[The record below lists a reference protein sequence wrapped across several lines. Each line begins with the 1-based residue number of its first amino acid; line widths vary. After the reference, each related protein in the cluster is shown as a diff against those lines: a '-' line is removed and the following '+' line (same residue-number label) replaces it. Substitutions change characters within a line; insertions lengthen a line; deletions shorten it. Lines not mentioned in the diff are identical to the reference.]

1 MRRILVRPRRLGTP
15 VVLCVAIATFAALA
29 VNSQGFPVQ
38 HVSLNDGGIWVT
50 NNAIGAIGRFDKP
63 IAQLD
68 GQVDATSAAPNLDVY
83 QNGGLVAAWDQS
95 AGRLYSV
102 DVYKPDF
109 AGGGAVVSVASTG
122 DIALGGST
130 LAVLG
135 EDHTLR
141 TTTLDTAGG
150 SLAAVASGTA
160 ARASHLPSDA
170 AVAVAADNTVYVA
183 AGRELR
189 RFPPGDA
196 GPPDVS
202 SLPLA
207 ATDALQ
213 VATVGNVPVVAD
225 QTTRTLYLP
234 GSGRTVPLPSTDT
247 SNTLELQQSSTSSS
261 IAVVATTDAL
271 YAVDLATG
279 RRTTLSSH
287 QGGNVAQ
294 PVQVAGCVHAVWY
307 TGGSGAYVRSCG
319 GQAPT
324 ASYQQSFPL
333 NSADPSLVFRVNR
346 GEVVL
351 NDTANGG
358 VFLVDTKVVN
368 AKPKWQQRD
377 LPNQRPNN
385 NQNNTTDLTQ
395 APLIARPDTQ
405 GVRAG
410 RTTVVHVL
418 DNDSGPS
425 GRPLAVTA
433 VSQPDQPDVT
443 VTIAPDAQTVLAT
456 VGAEGLSGDAH
467 FQYTIDDGRG
477 RTAQAQVTLVPR
489 DNEQNSAP
497 ALRHDYTPPSL
508 DVTSGAS
515 LKIPVIGDWRDFD
528 GDPLY
533 VDSGD
538 VSATAGSAGV
548 TSGGALTYTA
558 PQATS
563 SLTATIRFGISDGIV
578 ARPTQASLTVH
589 VLAASSTQPVPPV
602 AEPDVAQAIVGMPV
616 TLQPLANDLP
626 GADPTNP
633 QAHLTLAA
641 PVGTVP
647 GAVVSTDLGTGTV
660 TFTAERPGPFF
671 LTYQAAYGAAQT
683 SRGTIRVQASPA
695 TGKPKPP
702 VATPDV
708 AVIHG
713 QQPALVDV
721 LANDYDP
728 QGWVLGVVGAS
739 STDPAL
745 QATVV
750 DQHWLRISSDD
761 PQPGATST
769 VSYTVSDG
777 RGTATGTVSVSAVPA
792 AAGADQITTQD
803 DSVVI
808 RAGDSAAVP
817 VLANDTSSTGLP
829 LTLDQ
834 IAPTATPPIPGL
846 TASDQGQDVRVTVPG
861 SVPTEEE
868 TTVSYVATDASGA
881 AATGHLD
888 VTIEPGPPSKAHPDQ
903 APSPHEVDTR
913 ETAGDVETIHIPT
926 YGIDPDGDSTAV
938 TAVTVPPALGRIVSI
953 GPNTITYQ
961 SYPTSSGTDVFTYQ
975 VTDPYGATG
984 TAQVRV
990 GILPPGPPQ
999 PPIAVDNVVNAPPGA
1014 ALSVDVLANNYV
1026 AAGDQATVVPLA
1038 ETNRQLPAGVHL
1050 AGSVVYLRAPARVTD
1065 APLEFTYGITDG
1077 SSAPSLAQVIV
1088 RAVAGAK
1095 LPPIANDDIAP
1106 LSVPGAAT
1114 VTVDVLSNDVDP
1126 TGTPGDLR
1134 ISGVP
1139 AGVTIRGGSLTIP
1152 VEPLPREV
1160 PYKITAPD
1168 KLTATAVVDV
1178 PGTSTSRI
1186 RLKPGARIKVNR
1198 HGSVNEPLSAVLTDT
1213 AGRPLQITTID
1224 RLAASPGGDISVD
1237 AHQSTVFTVN
1247 ALGDYAGPGA
1257 VTVQVYDGTS
1267 LQDRNGETATVTIP
1281 VQVGPDVPLMRCPS
1295 GALPVIEGGNAQTYD
1310 IGLLCH
1316 VWVDTTIVASPP
1328 RYTLAWVT
1336 PVGGVSAKTTV
1347 NGLGLILSAGPGAR
1361 PGATGTLR
1369 ITPAGSTAGG
1379 VLSIEV
1385 TAAPLPTGRAVTAQ
1399 TTVGRAVTVDLSQY
1413 VTSPLPQPRIQ
1424 VLSVTRAVGASVR
1437 FSGSDVTVTPTADT
1451 HRAVALVASVTDVPG
1466 RTDRLIHVAI
1476 TVNVV
1481 GPPGAPGEPSASVS
1495 DHTIVVS
1502 FSPAPD
1508 NGAPIDHYTVFTN
1521 GAPHVCLAAPCTVT
1535 GLANTTYDVY
1545 VTAHNSSGNGP
1556 PSGHIKATP
1565 DQVPD
1570 QVNGLKATPSDAD
1583 VSLSWH
1589 PAVVDGSPVKS
1600 YTAEISPAPSGQ
1612 SPTVTLGAS
1621 ATSTTFAGL
1630 TNGTTYSFRV
1640 EAVNAQGPGP
1650 WSVSVTAVPF
1660 GKPPQMPAPAAAGAA
1675 VPNPATTRAITVSW
1689 GADDDNGSQISDY
1702 TVTEYKSTSSG
1713 GPWTVAST
1721 VGPEQP
1727 GSFGGGSGSYQQSF
1741 TVNNDG
1747 TWYEYTIT
1755 ATNAAGASPESSKS
1769 SSVQG
1774 AAPPDAPANLSALDH
1789 PSGSD
1794 AGYNGAIHVDFTVPE
1809 PNSAQLSSVEYGIN
1823 ATSVS
1828 GTWNSPGT
1836 PGASVDES
1844 IGGLTNGTG
1853 YAVYVRGCNDAGLCG
1868 PWAGPSGQVTPY
1880 GPPNPPTVSAQQN
1893 GTSITFSWSGGG
1905 GNGRP
1910 VSSYY
1915 VCFDGGSCESTG
1927 ANSVT
1932 KSYGNSQT
1940 HTVTAYVVDS
1950 AGQQSSTANA
1960 SATTVAASPS
1970 VKVVEGPSETSQI
1983 GNCTTASICHAVDF
1997 TVSNFPAGATL
2008 RYACSDNG
2016 GQFWP
2021 TSGTIT
2027 ATVSANGSGSA
2038 SFQTQCIW
2046 GFWTSAG
2053 HTLTVTV
2060 NGTSGSI
2067 SG

>member
-1 MRRILVRPRRLGTP
+1 MGVRRILVRPRKLGTP
-15 VVLCVAIATFAALA
+15 VVVCVAIATFAALA

-68 GQVDATSAAPNLDVY
+68 GQVDATSAVPSLDVY
-83 QNGGLVAAWDQS
+83 QNGGLVAGWDEG
-95 AGRLYSV
+95 AGRLYPV
-102 DVYKPDF
+102 NVYQPDF
-109 AGGGAVVSVASTG
+109 ADGGVAVPVSSANQ
-122 DIALGGST
+122 IALGGST

-135 EDHTLR
+135 EDHALR

-150 SLAAVASGTA
+150 SLAAVAAGA
-160 ARASHLPSDA
+160 APRASHLPADA

-183 AGRELR
+183 GGGELR
-189 RFPPGDA
+189 RFPADDA

-202 SLPLA
+202 HLPASLA
-207 ATDALQ
+207 GVLQ
-213 VATVGNVPVVAD
+213 VATVGDVPVVAD
-225 QTTRTLYLP
+225 AADRTLYLP
-234 GSGRTVPLPSTDT
+234 DSGQTVTLPATDT
-247 SNTLELQQSSTSSS
+247 STTVALQQSSAPSSVV
-261 IAVVATTDAL
+261 VVATTLAL

-279 RRTTLSSH
+279 QLTTLS
-287 QGGNVAQ
+287 GGHRGDVAQ
-294 PVQVAGCVHAVWY
+294 PVQVAGCIHAVWN
-307 TGGSGAYVRSCG
+307 SGAAGTYVRSCG
-319 GQAPT
+319 GQAR
-324 ASYQQSFPL
+324 YQQTFELTSP
-333 NSADPSLVFRVNR
+333 DPSLVFRVNR

-351 NDTANGG
+351 NDTTDGG
-358 VFLVDTKVVN
+358 VYLVDTVIVN
-368 AKPKWQQRD
+368 VTPKWQPRVQSD
-377 LPNQRPNN
+377 QRPNN
-385 NQNNTTDLTQ
+385 NQNDTTDLTQ

-405 GVRAG
+405 GVRPG

-433 VSQPDQPDVT
+433 VGPPDQADVT

-456 VGAEGLSGDAH
+456 VGADGLSGNAH

-497 ALRHDYTPPSL
+497 ALRRDYTPPSL
-508 DVTSGAS
+508 TVASGGS
-515 LKIPVIGDWRDFD
+515 LTIPVIGDWRDFD

-533 VDSGD
+533 VDSDD
-538 VSATAGSAGV
+538 VSASVGSVGV
-548 TSGGALTYTA
+548 TSGGALTFTA
-558 PQATS
+558 PQTTS
-563 SLTATIRFGISDGIV
+563 STAATIRYGVSDGIV
-578 ARPTQASLTVH
+578 AQPSQASLTVH
-589 VLAASSTQPVPPV
+589 VLAASSTEPVPPV

-616 TLQPLANDLP
+616 TIQPLGNDLP

-671 LTYQAAYGAAQT
+671 LTYEAAFGAAPT
-683 SRGTIRVQASPA
+683 SPGTIRIQASPA
-695 TGKPKPP
+695 TGQPKPP
-702 VATPDV
+702 VTTPDV

-721 LANDYDP
+721 LASDYDP
-728 QGWVLGVVGAS
+728 QGWVLGVLGAA
-739 STDPAL
+739 STDPGL
-745 QATVV
+745 QITVV
-750 DQHWLRISSDD
+750 DQRWLRISSDD
-761 PQPGATST
+761 PQPGTTST

-777 RGTATGTVSVSAVPA
+777 RGSAIGTVSVSAVPA
-792 AAGADQITTQD
+792 ADGADQITTQD
-803 DSVVI
+803 ASVVI

-817 VLANDTSSTGLP
+817 VLANDSSSTGLP

-834 IAPTATPPIPGL
+834 IAPTAAPAMAGL
-846 TASDQGQDVRVTVPG
+846 VASDQGQDVRVTVPA
-861 SVPTEEE
+861 SVPAEEE

-888 VTIEPGPPSKAHPDQ
+888 VTIEPPPSPAHPNQ
-903 APSPHEVDTR
+903 APSPQEVDTR
-913 ETAGDVETIHIPT
+913 ETAGDVETIKIPT

-999 PPIAVDNVVNAPPGA
+999 PPVAVNDVVNAPPGA
-1014 ALSVDVLANNYV
+1014 ALSLDVLASDYV
-1026 AAGDQATVVPLA
+1026 AAGDQVTVEPLDR
-1038 ETNRQLPAGVHL
+1038 TNRQLPAGVRL
-1050 AGSVVYLRAPARVTD
+1050 AGSVVYVHVPARATD

-1077 SSAPSLAQVIV
+1077 SSPPSLAQVIV

-1095 LPPIANDDIAP
+1095 LPPIANDDITP
-1106 LSVPGAAT
+1106 LPAPGAT
-1114 VTVDVLSNDVDP
+1114 TISVDVLRNDVDP
-1126 TGTPGDLR
+1126 TGTLGDLR
-1134 ISGVP
+1134 ITAVP
-1139 AGVTIRGGSLTIP
+1139 AGVTIHGAWLTIP
-1152 VEPLPREV
+1152 LKPLPREV
-1160 PYKITAPD
+1160 PYEITAPD
-1168 KLTATAVVDV
+1168 GLTATAVVEV
-1178 PGTSTSRI
+1178 PGTATSVI
-1186 RLKPGARIKVNR
+1186 RLKPGARIKVNP
-1198 HGSVNEPLSAVLTDT
+1198 HSSVIVALSSVLTDT
-1213 AGRPLQITTID
+1213 YGRALQITTID
-1224 RLAASPGGDISVD
+1224 RLAASPAGDVSVD
-1237 AHQSTVFTVN
+1237 ANQSTAFTVD
-1247 ALGDYAGPGA
+1247 APGDYTGPGA

-1267 LQDRNGETATVTIP
+1267 LQDRNGHTATVTIP
-1281 VQVGPDVPLMRCPS
+1281 VQVGPDVPLLRCPS
-1295 GALPVIEGGNAQTYD
+1295 AALPVIQGGSTQTYD

-1316 VWVDTTIVASPP
+1316 VWVDTTVAAPAP
-1328 RYTLAWVT
+1328 RYTVAWAR
-1336 PVGGVSAKTTV
+1336 PAGGVSASVTG
-1347 NGLGLILSAGPGAR
+1347 NGAGLSLTAGAGAR
-1361 PGATGTLR
+1361 PGASGRLR
-1369 ITPAGSTAGG
+1369 ITPAGAATGG
-1379 VLSIEV
+1379 VLAIDV
-1385 TAAPLPTGRAVTAQ
+1385 TATPLPTGRAVTAA
-1399 TTVGRAVTVDLSQY
+1399 TAAGRAVTVDLSQY
-1413 VTSPLPQPRIQ
+1413 VTSPLPQARIQ
-1424 VLSVTRAVGASVR
+1424 VLSVTQPAGATATR
-1437 FSGSDVTVTPTADT
+1437 SGPDVTVTPAAGT
-1451 HRAVALVASVTDVPG
+1451 HGAVTLVASVTDVPSQP
-1466 RTDRLIHVAI
+1466 DRQIPVAI
-1476 TVNVV
+1476 TVDVV

-1502 FSPAPD
+1502 FSPAAD

-1521 GAPHVCLAAPCTVT
+1521 GAAHVCLAAPCTVT

-1545 VTAHNSSGNGP
+1545 VTAHNSAGDGP
-1556 PSGHIKATP
+1556 PSGQIKATP

-1570 QVNGLKATPSDAD
+1570 QVSGLKVTPAD
-1583 VSLSWH
+1583 GQVALSWQ
-1589 PAVVDGSPVKS
+1589 PAMVDGSAVTS
-1600 YTAEISPAPSGQ
+1600 YLAEVSPAPSGQ
-1612 SPTVTLGAS
+1612 SPTVTLGGS

-1650 WSVSVTAVPF
+1650 WSVGVTAVPF
-1660 GKPPQMPAPAAAGAA
+1660 GKPPVMPAPSASGAA
-1675 VPNPATTRAITVSW
+1675 VPDPATTRAITVSW
-1689 GADDDNGSQISDY
+1689 AADDDNGSPISGY
-1702 TVTEYKSTSSG
+1702 TVTEYKSASSG
-1713 GPWTVAST
+1713 GPWAVAST

-1727 GSFGGGSGSYQQSF
+1727 SSFGSSSGSYQQSF
-1741 TVNNDG
+1741 TVSNDG
-1747 TWYEYTIT
+1747 TWYEYAVT
-1755 ATNAAGASPESSKS
+1755 ATNAAGESPASAQSSPP
-1769 SSVQG
+1769 VQG
-1774 AAPPDAPANLSALDH
+1774 AAPPDAPGDLTALDH

-1794 AGYNGAIHVDFTVPE
+1794 AGYNAAIHVDFTVPE

-1823 ATSVS
+1823 ATTVS
-1828 GTWNSPGT
+1828 GTWNSPGP
-1836 PGASVDES
+1836 PGAAVDES
-1844 IGGLTNGTG
+1844 IGGLTNGTS
-1853 YAVYVRGCNDAGLCG
+1853 YVVYVRGCNDAGLCG
-1868 PWAGPSGQVTPY
+1868 PWAGPSDQVTPY
-1880 GPPNPPTVSAQQN
+1880 GPPNQPAVNAAQD
-1893 GTSITFSWSGGG
+1893 GTSITYSWSGGG

-1910 VSSYY
+1910 VSTYH
-1915 VCFDGGSCESTG
+1915 VCFDGGSCENTG
-1927 ANSVT
+1927 AGST
-1932 KSYGNSQT
+1932 TIGYGNSQT

-1950 AGQQSSTANA
+1950 AGQDSSTATA

-1970 VKVVEGPSETSQI
+1970 VSVSRGPSETSQT
-1983 GNCTTASICHAVDF
+1983 GDCTNASVCYAVDF

-2021 TSGTIT
+2021 KSGTIT
-2027 ATVSANGSGSA
+2027 AGSANSSGGA
-2038 SFQTQCIW
+2038 SFETQCIW
-2046 GFWTSAG
+2046 GYWSNAG